1 MNKYL
6 GELVQVNN
14 EYVNIKTLEE
24 KVKAKKMRPGPAEQ
38 KAQENLL
45 DFSSELDK
53 ALDQIVSSL
62 SEQFRPHLKGRI
74 LEALGLRKPEPIP
87 IEEEK
92 VVVPAVEDERRSSI
106 TSPVR
111 GNVWNVIKVF
121 AEIKRPPPPVNA

>member
-6 GELVQVNN
+6 GEHVQINN

-53 ALDQIVSSL
+53 ALD
-62 SEQFRPHLKGRI
+62 
-74 LEALGLRKPEPIP
+74 
-87 IEEEK
+87 
-92 VVVPAVEDERRSSI
+92 
-106 TSPVR
+106 
-111 GNVWNVIKVF
+111 
-121 AEIKRPPPPVNA
+121 